1 MTTATQHISSNP
13 ARDVANAIL
22 AETDNA
28 REIIYMLHDIAQGI
42 HEDATTND
50 RIHASRILFDR
61 GIGKCPKQSPAT
73 PNPGHAPVT
82 DDTDVEPAPYS
93 IPGAIRESSPGIP
106 SSEPDSPRL
115 VTQLDDSLHDSL
127 GPAPSAHTSTR
138 HSRAQPALVPRHG
151 GGKPESYDISNSPGE
166 PDPYSIREEN
176 HISSELF
183 DPYSIQKYI
192 LEITNNCRTLVT
204 ALADIYRAHDDPRV
218 KHSHRVSAG
227 RILLDRVMGTNPS
240 LVLSALQAGSSAHPE
255 RSPVVG
261 KTEEEPFDREVWEG
275 IIAELNQMEED
286 GIITP
291 DPDAPDVDMS
301 IYMPPEDF
309 DMTPYEEEAAAAF
322 RAENKL
328 RLERRKKWPEIEER
342 RRQKLARI
350 YPSHSEDEPAET

>member
-1 MTTATQHISSNP
+1 MNQPAQQISSNP
-13 ARDVANAIL
+13 ARDVADAIL

-61 GIGKCPKQSPAT
+61 GLGKCPRQSPAT

-93 IPGAIRESSPGIP
+93 IRGALREAPPAIP
-106 SSEPDSPRL
+106 SSEPESPRM

-127 GPAPSAHTSTR
+127 GPAPKAHPETVEEASAAH
-138 HSRAQPALVPRHG
+138 AEQ
-151 GGKPESYDISNSPGE
+151 

-176 HISSELF
+176 HISSEPF

-240 LVLSALQAGSSAHPE
+240 LVLSALQADSSAHPE

-261 KTEEEPFDREVWEG
+261 KTEEEPFDKEVWEG
-275 IIAELNQMEED
+275 IIAELKQMEED
-286 GIITP
+286 GIINP

-328 RLERRKKWPEIEER
+328 RLERRMKWPEIEER